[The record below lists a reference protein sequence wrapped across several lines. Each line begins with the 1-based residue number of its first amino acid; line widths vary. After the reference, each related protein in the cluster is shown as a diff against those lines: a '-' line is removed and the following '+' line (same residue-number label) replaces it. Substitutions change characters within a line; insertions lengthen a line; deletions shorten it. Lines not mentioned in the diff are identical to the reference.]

1 MDRIDY
7 LVYDFMYEKREW
19 IYGNGKLFL
28 VTGKPAS
35 GKTTYLQQISRLL
48 KKHLSNVMCVD
59 YELNNFEKDM
69 LLSTYLELENYV
81 ESIKE
86 SCKEDDNIW
95 CIIDD
100 YTALSIETISLVDRL
115 VDKGVNLIV
124 ASQSTEAL
132 TNKLKSK
139 IKSDRIINLDQD
151 INIRELIKNELLVTS
166 EISEMYGI
174 TRQGIVKN
182 KKLIPIMKTKNG
194 YFYLKEDVI
203 SVFGEKIKD

>member
-1 MDRIDY
+1 MDRMDY
-7 LVYDFMYEKREW
+7 LVYDFIYEKREW
-19 IYGNGKLFL
+19 ICCNGKLFL
-28 VTGKPAS
+28 VTGKAAS
-35 GKTTYLQQISRLL
+35 GKTTYLQQIARLL

-59 YELNNFEKDM
+59 FELNNFEKDM
-69 LLSTYLELENYV
+69 LLSTYFELENYV

-86 SCKEDDNIW
+86 SSKEDDKIW

-100 YTALSIETISLVDRL
+100 YTSLSIETISLVDRL
-115 VDKGVNLIV
+115 VDLGVNLIV

-139 IKSDRIINLDQD
+139 LKSDRIINLDQD
-151 INIRELIKNELLVTS
+151 INIREFIKNELLVTS

-174 TRQGIVKN
+174 SRQAIVQN

-203 SVFGEKIKD
+203 SVLGEKIQD